1 MIDDHPGVAFAG
13 VLLFAIGAVFWI
25 WTALKLDSWSM
36 LILGVAGPTVV
47 CTAPIGLY
55 MLLFGVPD
63 WLVETFEAS
72 GSARPFRLPFSLL
85 HRIGRRR

>member
-13 VLLFAIGAVFWI
+13 VLLFATGAVYWI
-25 WTALKLDSWSM
+25 WTALKLGSWSM

-72 GSARPFRLPFSLL
+72 GSARPFRLPFLLL